1 MVNGERHIPHP
12 SLEPPCQS
20 SRQPVKNRRERITQE
35 NQATFIQRFTFD
47 SIMSLKEALTGE
59 DGKLRLTREDAMAI
73 AQLGKT
79 WDTARDAVRIL
90 RGKGLPASVKS
101 KPAKSAPPAEPIQP
115 A

>member
-1 MVNGERHIPHP
+1 MAVKKALKNESGELVV
-12 SLEPPCQS
+12 S
-20 SRQPVKNRRERITQE
+20 
-35 NQATFIQRFTFD
+35 
-47 SIMSLKEALTGE
+47 
-59 DGKLRLTREDAMAI
+59 REDAMAI

-101 KPAKSAPPAEPIQP
+101 KPSKSAPPAEPIQP

>member
-1 MVNGERHIPHP
+1 
-12 SLEPPCQS
+12 
-20 SRQPVKNRRERITQE
+20 
-35 NQATFIQRFTFD
+35 
-47 SIMSLKEALTGE
+47 
-59 DGKLRLTREDAMAI
+59 MAI